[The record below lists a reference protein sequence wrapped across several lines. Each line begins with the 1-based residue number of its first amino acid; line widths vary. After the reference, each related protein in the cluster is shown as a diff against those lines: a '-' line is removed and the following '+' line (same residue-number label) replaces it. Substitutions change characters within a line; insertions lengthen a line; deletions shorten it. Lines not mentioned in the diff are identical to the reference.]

1 MNMAKKGI
9 VTGLVLI
16 ALGMIGYFVGGRVSV
31 TALIPAF
38 VGLPILLS
46 SLLARAPEKRK
57 LGMHLAVF
65 FGLLGFLASLGKLVS
80 KVIKGEFELGLSTGS
95 MMGMSLVCLIFVIQ
109 CVKSFKAARA
119 K

>member
-46 SLLARAPEKRK
+46 SLLARSPEKRK

-65 FGLLGFLASLGKLVS
+65 FWAAGISGVLGETRFEGDQRGVRTWPLNRFHDGDVS
-80 KVIKGEFELGLSTGS
+80 RLSDLRDSVREVI
-95 MMGMSLVCLIFVIQ
+95 
-109 CVKSFKAARA
+109 
-119 K
+119 